1 MREGRAICTW
11 SPSSPPTYRA
21 SVRAPS
27 RHRCPIRGGD
37 LFHMA
42 ARAGENITG
51 NAPAAG
57 AKAAGVL
64 DP

>member
-1 MREGRAICTW
+1 
-11 SPSSPPTYRA
+11 
-21 SVRAPS
+21 
-27 RHRCPIRGGD
+27 
-37 LFHMA
+37 MA